1 MAYDRYDT
9 REGPRS
15 ERGRWRDDRF
25 GRDDERG
32 FFERAGDEIASW
44 FGDDDAERRR
54 REDQP
59 RMERERGWDR
69 FGSRGDFDRDRDPRR
84 ERERERGYR
93 EFGRPGQF
101 FAASGYARGGFG
113 PEDFERERGS
123 RERSFSRDPHYEAW
137 RRRQLDELD
146 RDYAEYRREHQA
158 RFEDEFGSW
167 RERRM
172 QKRGLLGQIREHMEV
187 IGNDDQHV
195 GTIDAVAGDRIIL
208 TKSDPES
215 GGVHHSLSCADIGRV
230 EGDRVILDMAAEQAK
245 QRWRDESRERAL
257 FERDD
262 QGEMGDRALNRSF
275 EGTYR

>member
-1 MAYDRYDT
+1 MTVTIRGKDRAVNVGAGETTGLAATMSAASSNARAT
-9 REGPRS
+9 RLRPGSVTTMPNAAGGRISPRWS
-15 ERGRWRDDRF
+15 GSA
-25 GRDDERG
+25 
-32 FFERAGDEIASW
+32 AGTGSAAAAISTATAIPGAS
-44 FGDDDAERRR
+44 A
-54 REDQP
+54 
-59 RMERERGWDR
+59 
-69 FGSRGDFDRDRDPRR
+69 
-84 ERERERGYR
+84 RERGYR

-123 RERSFSRDPHYEAW
+123 RERSFSRDSHYEAW

-195 GTIDAVAGDRIIL
+195 
-208 TKSDPES
+208 
-215 GGVHHSLSCADIGRV
+215 
-230 EGDRVILDMAAEQAK
+230 
-245 QRWRDESRERAL
+245 
-257 FERDD
+257 
-262 QGEMGDRALNRSF
+262 
-275 EGTYR
+275 